1 MIEVR
6 QSQLQSLSQHEI
18 ERLVYVDP
26 LSQLPNRRYVE
37 ESLPNLLQK
46 LDGTALFCF
55 VDIDRFK
62 QANQISYAFGD
73 SLLSAF
79 SQRLASLLRAHDL
92 VCRFGGDEF
101 IVILSDLSAA
111 DASMQGQAICERL
124 LARMQEPYRIDGRLY
139 SVTISIGSCLID
151 TQSTF
156 EGLIKSADDA
166 LRAAKRS
173 GGNALRM
180 ADALP
185 PEVTSAQA
193 TSFAAAMQ
201 IDSHQSGVGA
211 EILLPAA
218 CMDLAQWFHYLE
230 RLRLHHAASF
240 VSGHTPFR
248 LAIDVPQRLIMQDMA
263 LIQSFT
269 QMLQAYVVN
278 HALPAQTICLEI
290 DESFLQSSPMVLDH
304 FYRAMSEAE
313 IMLCLDHYGR
323 PQSRFGSQCE
333 PFFSLVKLSVHL
345 CDRICDDA
353 RARSQIEGIVTLAK
367 TMGQIPIAQN
377 STHDAATQL
386 ALAELGCEYFQ
397 GPYKSL

>member
-139 SVTISIGSCLID
+139 SITISIGSCPID

-201 IDSHQSGVGA
+201 IDRNQSCVGA

-230 RLRLHHAASF
+230 R
-240 VSGHTPFR
+240 
-248 LAIDVPQRLIMQDMA
+248 
-263 LIQSFT
+263 
-269 QMLQAYVVN
+269 
-278 HALPAQTICLEI
+278 
-290 DESFLQSSPMVLDH
+290 
-304 FYRAMSEAE
+304 
-313 IMLCLDHYGR
+313 HYGR

-377 STHDAATQL
+377 SIHDAATQL

>member
-55 VDIDRFK
+55 VDIDCFK

-79 SQRLASLLRAHDL
+79 SQRLASLLRSHDL

-101 IVILSDLSAA
+101 ILILSGLSTVDAA
-111 DASMQGQAICERL
+111 RQGLAICERL
-124 LARMQEPYRIDGRLY
+124 LTQMQEPYPIEGRLY
-139 SVTISIGSCLID
+139 SVTMSIGCCPID

-156 EGLIKSADDA
+156 EGLMKRADDA

-173 GGNALRM
+173 GGNAVRM
-180 ADALP
+180 ADALQ
-185 PEVTSAQA
+185 PEVTRAQPDL
-193 TSFAAAMQ
+193 FAAAMQ
-201 IDSHQSGVGA
+201 VDSNQSCVGA

-218 CMDLAQWFHYLE
+218 CVDLAQWFHYLE
-230 RLRLHHAASF
+230 RLRSHYAASF
-240 VSGHTPFR
+240 ASGDTPFH
-248 LAIDVPQRLIMQDMA
+248 LAIDLPQRLIGQDMA

-278 HALPAQTICLEI
+278 HALPAQTVCLEM

-304 FYRAMSEAE
+304 FYQAMNEAE

-333 PFFSLVKLSVHL
+333 PFFSLVKLSVNL
-345 CDRICDDA
+345 CDQVCHDPC
-353 RARSQIEGIVTLAK
+353 ARSQIEGIVTLAK

-397 GPYKSL
+397 GPFVRT

>member
-1 MIEVR
+1 
-6 QSQLQSLSQHEI
+6 
-18 ERLVYVDP
+18 
-26 LSQLPNRRYVE
+26 
-37 ESLPNLLQK
+37 
-46 LDGTALFCF
+46 
-55 VDIDRFK
+55 
-62 QANQISYAFGD
+62 
-73 SLLSAF
+73 
-79 SQRLASLLRAHDL
+79 
-92 VCRFGGDEF
+92 
-101 IVILSDLSAA
+101 
-111 DASMQGQAICERL
+111 
-124 LARMQEPYRIDGRLY
+124 
-139 SVTISIGSCLID
+139 
-151 TQSTF
+151 
-156 EGLIKSADDA
+156 
-166 LRAAKRS
+166 
-173 GGNALRM
+173 
-180 ADALP
+180 
-185 PEVTSAQA
+185 
-193 TSFAAAMQ
+193 MQ

-278 HALPAQTICLEI
+278 HALAAQTICLEM

-345 CDRICDDA
+345 CDPVCDYA

-377 STHDAATQL
+377 STHDAAIQL

>member
-6 QSQLQSLSQHEI
+6 QPQLQSLNQHEI

-37 ESLPNLLQK
+37 ESLPSLIQK

-73 SLLSAF
+73 SLLRVF

-101 IVILSDLSAA
+101 IIILSELSAA
-111 DASMQGQAICERL
+111 DASVQGQAICERL
-124 LARMQEPYRIDGRLY
+124 LSRMQEPYRIDGRLY
-139 SVTISIGSCLID
+139 SVTISIGCCLID
-151 TQSTF
+151 TQSTV
-156 EGLIKSADDA
+156 EGLTKHADDA

-180 ADALP
+180 ADSLL
-185 PEVTSAQA
+185 PEVTRTQPS
-193 TSFAAAMQ
+193 SFAAAMQ
-201 IDSHQSGVGA
+201 IDGNQSCVGA
-211 EILLPAA
+211 EILLPGTY
-218 CMDLAQWFHYLE
+218 MDLAQWFHYLE
-230 RLRLHHAASF
+230 RLRTHYAASF
-240 VSGHTPFR
+240 ISSNTPFR
-248 LAIDVPQRLIMQDMA
+248 LAIDLPQRLIAQDMA

-278 HALPAQTICLEI
+278 HSLPAQTICLEM
-290 DESFLQSSPMVLDH
+290 DESFLQSSPIVLDH

-313 IMLCLDHYGR
+313 ITLCLDHYGR
-323 PQSRFGSQCE
+323 PQSRFGSQRE
-333 PFFSLVKLSVHL
+333 PFFSVVKLSTHL
-345 CDRICDDA
+345 CDQVCDDA
-353 RARSQIEGIVTLAK
+353 RARSQVEGIVTLAR

-377 STHDAATQL
+377 SIDDAATQL
-386 ALAELGCEYFQ
+386 ALAELGCVFFQ
-397 GPYKSL
+397 GPFKSL

>member
-1 MIEVR
+1 
-6 QSQLQSLSQHEI
+6 
-18 ERLVYVDP
+18 
-26 LSQLPNRRYVE
+26 
-37 ESLPNLLQK
+37 
-46 LDGTALFCF
+46 
-55 VDIDRFK
+55 
-62 QANQISYAFGD
+62 
-73 SLLSAF
+73 
-79 SQRLASLLRAHDL
+79 
-92 VCRFGGDEF
+92 
-101 IVILSDLSAA
+101 
-111 DASMQGQAICERL
+111 
-124 LARMQEPYRIDGRLY
+124 
-139 SVTISIGSCLID
+139 
-151 TQSTF
+151 
-156 EGLIKSADDA
+156 
-166 LRAAKRS
+166 
-173 GGNALRM
+173 M

-218 CMDLAQWFHYLE
+218 CIDLAQWFHYLE

-278 HALPAQTICLEI
+278 HALAAQTICLEM

-377 STHDAATQL
+377 STHDATSQSRSQTRSSFDFSAASRSRGPATESIQIH
-386 ALAELGCEYFQ
+386 
-397 GPYKSL
+397 SLLFGSWTRQATCVRAPGENPRATNWGRRPTCMAMQATMRACSSQSTAVV